1 MLLLLKFACVLSV
14 VILYMPLLFVCKSVS
29 TTVNKKPNSR
39 RTNGYVEFCFD
50 TEPERCKNFKFYC
63 LTRSQF
69 MSQNCKLTCQM
80 CHPGDPVFDLS
91 SKCAVELDKRQEE
104 LCILNEWTTVCPH
117 TCKEY
122 ICADKEQDCA
132 SLASRN
138 GCLLQHAYMTEK
150 CMLSCAMC
158 TPGNTVMDTTSECNP
173 KQDLCRT
180 DWEWRSIC
188 PHTCKSYIQSQPQG
202 ANTNQQV
209 SVQAVQPQVQSGGAV
224 QPQQP
229 VVNYPA
235 LPTVQQLP
243 TAAQT
248 QLQQTGGAV
257 QPQQPVANY
266 PALPTIQQL
275 PTAAQTQLQQTAQLQ
290 PQAQHPGLVIQ
301 PQLNSALQAGQV
313 GSVVQPGTMQPQ
325 TPVAAAQQ
333 INPGIRTN
341 QIQTETQIPP
351 PINQEVQP
359 GQVQPQVQ
367 QTLPQVNPAA
377 QTSQNYPQV
386 QQVQQ
391 AAPQVNPAIQP
402 QALAVQQQAQQPYTL
417 PGVSQYPNQAQV
429 NTGQTHQPFL
439 QQPQPG
445 TVRGPTE
452 REKGPE
458 KSKSAKVTPAEET
471 SQMGKMAKKKENK
484 KNVSAK
490 KTPEEEA
497 GKEDKMVKKKGNK
510 KHDSAKG
517 TAANDKLK
525 VDKMAEMED
534 KEKSDSAKETAVEER
549 EKLDKMAKMEDN
561 KKDDSTKWT
570 ATEERGNVDKM
581 ANKNEKKKKDDS
593 QKELNVNLGGE
604 AKNKNHK
611 KTREYED
618 RAQVKESI

>member
-1 MLLLLKFACVLSV
+1 M
-14 VILYMPLLFVCKSVS
+14 
-29 TTVNKKPNSR
+29 
-39 RTNGYVEFCFD
+39 
-50 TEPERCKNFKFYC
+50 KNYFSH
-63 LTRSQF
+63 LI
-69 MSQNCKLTCQM
+69 
-80 CHPGDPVFDLS
+80 LS
-91 SKCAVELDKRQEE
+91 SL
-104 LCILNEWTTVCPH
+104 
-117 TCKEY
+117 
-122 ICADKEQDCA
+122 
-132 SLASRN
+132 
-138 GCLLQHAYMTEK
+138 
-150 CMLSCAMC
+150 
-158 TPGNTVMDTTSECNP
+158 GNTVMDTTSECNP

-180 DWEWRSIC
+180 DWEWRRIC

-209 SVQAVQPQVQSGGAV
+209 SAQVMQPQVQSGGAV

-229 VVNYPA
+229 VANYPA

-275 PTAAQTQLQQTAQLQ
+275 PTAAQTQ

-325 TPVAAAQQ
+325 TPAAAAQQ

-341 QIQTETQIPP
+341 QIQTQT

-377 QTSQNYPQV
+377 QTAQNYPQV

-429 NTGQTHQPFL
+429 NTG
-439 QQPQPG
+439 
-445 TVRGPTE
+445 
-452 REKGPE
+452 
-458 KSKSAKVTPAEET
+458 KS
-471 SQMGKMAKKKENK
+471 
-484 KNVSAK
+484 
-490 KTPEEEA
+490 
-497 GKEDKMVKKKGNK
+497 
-510 KHDSAKG
+510 
-517 TAANDKLK
+517 L
-525 VDKMAEMED
+525 
-534 KEKSDSAKETAVEER
+534 
-549 EKLDKMAKMEDN
+549 L
-561 KKDDSTKWT
+561 
-570 ATEERGNVDKM
+570 
-581 ANKNEKKKKDDS
+581 
-593 QKELNVNLGGE
+593 
-604 AKNKNHK
+604 
-611 KTREYED
+611 
-618 RAQVKESI
+618 

>member
-1 MLLLLKFACVLSV
+1 MKNYFSHLILSF
-14 VILYMPLLFVCKSVS
+14 L
-29 TTVNKKPNSR
+29 
-39 RTNGYVEFCFD
+39 
-50 TEPERCKNFKFYC
+50 
-63 LTRSQF
+63 
-69 MSQNCKLTCQM
+69 
-80 CHPGDPVFDLS
+80 
-91 SKCAVELDKRQEE
+91 
-104 LCILNEWTTVCPH
+104 
-117 TCKEY
+117 
-122 ICADKEQDCA
+122 
-132 SLASRN
+132 
-138 GCLLQHAYMTEK
+138 
-150 CMLSCAMC
+150 
-158 TPGNTVMDTTSECNP
+158 GNTVMDTTSECNP

-209 SVQAVQPQVQSGGAV
+209 SAQVVQPQVQSGGAV

-229 VVNYPA
+229 VANYPA

-248 QLQQTGGAV
+248 QPQQTGGAV

-275 PTAAQTQLQQTAQLQ
+275 PTAAQTQ

-325 TPVAAAQQ
+325 TPAAAAQQ

-341 QIQTETQIPP
+341 QIQTQTQIPP

-377 QTSQNYPQV
+377 QTAQNYPQV

-429 NTGQTHQPFL
+429 NTG
-439 QQPQPG
+439 
-445 TVRGPTE
+445 
-452 REKGPE
+452 
-458 KSKSAKVTPAEET
+458 KSLS
-471 SQMGKMAKKKENK
+471 
-484 KNVSAK
+484 
-490 KTPEEEA
+490 
-497 GKEDKMVKKKGNK
+497 
-510 KHDSAKG
+510 
-517 TAANDKLK
+517 
-525 VDKMAEMED
+525 
-534 KEKSDSAKETAVEER
+534 
-549 EKLDKMAKMEDN
+549 
-561 KKDDSTKWT
+561 
-570 ATEERGNVDKM
+570 
-581 ANKNEKKKKDDS
+581 
-593 QKELNVNLGGE
+593 
-604 AKNKNHK
+604 
-611 KTREYED
+611 
-618 RAQVKESI
+618 

>member
-1 MLLLLKFACVLSV
+1 M
-14 VILYMPLLFVCKSVS
+14 
-29 TTVNKKPNSR
+29 
-39 RTNGYVEFCFD
+39 
-50 TEPERCKNFKFYC
+50 KNYFSH
-63 LTRSQF
+63 LI
-69 MSQNCKLTCQM
+69 
-80 CHPGDPVFDLS
+80 LS
-91 SKCAVELDKRQEE
+91 SL
-104 LCILNEWTTVCPH
+104 
-117 TCKEY
+117 
-122 ICADKEQDCA
+122 
-132 SLASRN
+132 
-138 GCLLQHAYMTEK
+138 
-150 CMLSCAMC
+150 
-158 TPGNTVMDTTSECNP
+158 GNTVMDTTSECNP

-209 SVQAVQPQVQSGGAV
+209 SAQVVQPQVQSGGAV

-391 AAPQVNPAIQP
+391 AAPQLNPAIQP

-429 NTGQTHQPFL
+429 NTG
-439 QQPQPG
+439 
-445 TVRGPTE
+445 
-452 REKGPE
+452 
-458 KSKSAKVTPAEET
+458 KS
-471 SQMGKMAKKKENK
+471 
-484 KNVSAK
+484 
-490 KTPEEEA
+490 
-497 GKEDKMVKKKGNK
+497 
-510 KHDSAKG
+510 
-517 TAANDKLK
+517 L
-525 VDKMAEMED
+525 
-534 KEKSDSAKETAVEER
+534 
-549 EKLDKMAKMEDN
+549 L
-561 KKDDSTKWT
+561 
-570 ATEERGNVDKM
+570 
-581 ANKNEKKKKDDS
+581 
-593 QKELNVNLGGE
+593 
-604 AKNKNHK
+604 
-611 KTREYED
+611 
-618 RAQVKESI
+618 

>member
-1 MLLLLKFACVLSV
+1 M
-14 VILYMPLLFVCKSVS
+14 
-29 TTVNKKPNSR
+29 
-39 RTNGYVEFCFD
+39 
-50 TEPERCKNFKFYC
+50 KNYFSH
-63 LTRSQF
+63 LI
-69 MSQNCKLTCQM
+69 
-80 CHPGDPVFDLS
+80 LS
-91 SKCAVELDKRQEE
+91 SL
-104 LCILNEWTTVCPH
+104 
-117 TCKEY
+117 
-122 ICADKEQDCA
+122 
-132 SLASRN
+132 
-138 GCLLQHAYMTEK
+138 
-150 CMLSCAMC
+150 
-158 TPGNTVMDTTSECNP
+158 GNTVMDTTSECNP

-180 DWEWRSIC
+180 DWEWRRIC

-209 SVQAVQPQVQSGGAV
+209 SAQVMQPQVQSGGAV

-229 VVNYPA
+229 VANYPA

-275 PTAAQTQLQQTAQLQ
+275 PTAAQTQ

-325 TPVAAAQQ
+325 TPAAAAQQ

-377 QTSQNYPQV
+377 QTAQNYPQV

-391 AAPQVNPAIQP
+391 AAPQVNPATQP

-429 NTGQTHQPFL
+429 NTG
-439 QQPQPG
+439 
-445 TVRGPTE
+445 
-452 REKGPE
+452 
-458 KSKSAKVTPAEET
+458 KSLS
-471 SQMGKMAKKKENK
+471 
-484 KNVSAK
+484 
-490 KTPEEEA
+490 
-497 GKEDKMVKKKGNK
+497 
-510 KHDSAKG
+510 
-517 TAANDKLK
+517 
-525 VDKMAEMED
+525 
-534 KEKSDSAKETAVEER
+534 
-549 EKLDKMAKMEDN
+549 
-561 KKDDSTKWT
+561 
-570 ATEERGNVDKM
+570 
-581 ANKNEKKKKDDS
+581 
-593 QKELNVNLGGE
+593 
-604 AKNKNHK
+604 
-611 KTREYED
+611 
-618 RAQVKESI
+618 

>member
-1 MLLLLKFACVLSV
+1 M
-14 VILYMPLLFVCKSVS
+14 
-29 TTVNKKPNSR
+29 
-39 RTNGYVEFCFD
+39 
-50 TEPERCKNFKFYC
+50 KNYFSH
-63 LTRSQF
+63 LI
-69 MSQNCKLTCQM
+69 
-80 CHPGDPVFDLS
+80 LS
-91 SKCAVELDKRQEE
+91 SL
-104 LCILNEWTTVCPH
+104 
-117 TCKEY
+117 
-122 ICADKEQDCA
+122 
-132 SLASRN
+132 
-138 GCLLQHAYMTEK
+138 
-150 CMLSCAMC
+150 
-158 TPGNTVMDTTSECNP
+158 GNTVMDTTSECNP

-209 SVQAVQPQVQSGGAV
+209 SAQVVQPQVQSGGAV

-229 VVNYPA
+229 VANYPA

-275 PTAAQTQLQQTAQLQ
+275 PTAAQTQ

-325 TPVAAAQQ
+325 TPAAAAQQ

-341 QIQTETQIPP
+341 QIQTQTQIPP

-377 QTSQNYPQV
+377 QTAQNYPQV

-429 NTGQTHQPFL
+429 NTG
-439 QQPQPG
+439 
-445 TVRGPTE
+445 
-452 REKGPE
+452 
-458 KSKSAKVTPAEET
+458 KSLS
-471 SQMGKMAKKKENK
+471 
-484 KNVSAK
+484 
-490 KTPEEEA
+490 
-497 GKEDKMVKKKGNK
+497 
-510 KHDSAKG
+510 
-517 TAANDKLK
+517 
-525 VDKMAEMED
+525 
-534 KEKSDSAKETAVEER
+534 
-549 EKLDKMAKMEDN
+549 
-561 KKDDSTKWT
+561 
-570 ATEERGNVDKM
+570 
-581 ANKNEKKKKDDS
+581 
-593 QKELNVNLGGE
+593 
-604 AKNKNHK
+604 
-611 KTREYED
+611 
-618 RAQVKESI
+618 